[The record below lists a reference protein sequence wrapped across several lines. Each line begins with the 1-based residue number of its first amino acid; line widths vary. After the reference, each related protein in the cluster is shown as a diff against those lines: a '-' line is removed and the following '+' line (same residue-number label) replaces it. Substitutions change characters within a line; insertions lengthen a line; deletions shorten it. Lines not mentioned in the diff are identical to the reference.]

1 MAHLA
6 ANPADRQGKSSPRT
20 AFLVEREDSSASTT
34 HSTESLDHARVSRS
48 TRTALREP
56 WTGTWLVQLTSSPN
70 GGDRQ
75 AVLREAILRHLSD
88 MLSVNRPTD
97 ESTWR
102 TILLWAPV
110 GQSSSSSTTDDP
122 VEDRVP
128 LVRRPGQQ
136 SSMPSSLIKFLQS
149 LIRLWGLER
158 DAAATL
164 LGLEPRSIADA
175 LAVFEGRVAPTTRD
189 QTARIGELFTIRKR
203 LSSLFRN
210 IEAENE
216 WLRQPNPLLGNE
228 TPLEL
233 LLEGSFANLLR
244 VRYLV
249 DHIAGL

>member
-1 MAHLA
+1 VTAHPA
-6 ANPADRQGKSSPRT
+6 AYSADKQGKSAPRR
-20 AFLVEREDSSASTT
+20 AFLVEREEWSASTAP
-34 HSTESLDHARVSRS
+34 STESLDHVRVSRS
-48 TRTALREP
+48 TRTALRAP
-56 WTGTWLVQLTSSPN
+56 WTGTWLVQLTSPN
-70 GGDRQ
+70 EDDRQ
-75 AVLREAILRHLSD
+75 AVLREAIFRHLSD
-88 MLSVNRPTD
+88 MLSASRPTD

-102 TILLWAPV
+102 TILLWTTV
-110 GQSSSSSTTDDP
+110 GQSSSSSTTDAP
-122 VEDRVP
+122 VEDRAP

-136 SSMPSSLIKFLQS
+136 SSMPSSLIKFLQN

-158 DAAATL
+158 SAAATL
-164 LGLEPRSIADA
+164 LGLEPRSSTEA